1 MNKIL
6 TPTMGLAPMVIQRT
20 DHGERAMDIYSRLLQ
35 ERIIYVVGPVEPMMA
50 NAIKAQLL
58 LLQAEDPKA
67 DITMYI
73 DSPGGECAT
82 GMGVYDTMQYISCDV
97 RTICVGMAAS
107 MGSVF
112 LVGGTKGKRYALPNS
127 EIMIHQPSSGAQG
140 KISDMQIS
148 LEHGI
153 ELKERLHKLYSKHT
167 GRTVDEIREAMDRD
181 NWFWP
186 NKAQEFGLIDKVI
199 SSCEEVLD

>member
-1 MNKIL
+1 
-6 TPTMGLAPMVIQRT
+6 
-20 DHGERAMDIYSRLLQ
+20 
-35 ERIIYVVGPVEPMMA
+35 
-50 NAIKAQLL
+50 
-58 LLQAEDPKA
+58 
-67 DITMYI
+67 
-73 DSPGGECAT
+73 
-82 GMGVYDTMQYISCDV
+82 
-97 RTICVGMAAS
+97 